1 MDYQKKYLK
10 YKLKY
15 LNVKNIVKHGG
26 TFSQQETR
34 RIAELQSIADHEQ
47 DKKLIKVIDD
57 EKLYQDI
64 PEYNLENPTLPH
76 KPAGS
81 GLSDMNIDLTLAGQP
96 VESLNVPISPEKII
110 TRSPNNP
117 GDTSTEI
124 SGIESPTKFQP

>member
-15 LNVKNIVKHGG
+15 LNVKNIIKHGG
-26 TFSQQETR
+26 TFSQQE
-34 RIAELQSIADHEQ
+34 IQKIKELESIADHEQ

-57 EKLYQDI
+57 EHLYDDI
-64 PEYNLENPTLPH
+64 PENNAGNNPTLPH

-96 VESLNVPISPEKII
+96 INSLHVPISAEKIV
-110 TRSPNNP
+110 TRSPTHQ
-117 GDTSTEI
+117 DDASTEV
-124 SGIESPTKFQP
+124 SSVVSDL